1 MSKYEQS
8 MVIIF
13 FVPMQMV

>member
-8 MVIIF
+8 F
-13 FVPMQMV
+13 EL